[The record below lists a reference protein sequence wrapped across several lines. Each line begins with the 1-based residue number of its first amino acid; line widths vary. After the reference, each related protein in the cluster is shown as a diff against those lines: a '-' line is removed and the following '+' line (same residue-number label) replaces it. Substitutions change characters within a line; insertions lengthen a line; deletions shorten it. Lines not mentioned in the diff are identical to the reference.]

1 MMQISSRAIKN
12 IIDQVG
18 IVMAKMPSSGQ
29 VSLVAQL
36 PVPIMAWA
44 MPLKKGVFSIRP

>member
-1 MMQISSRAIKN
+1 MQTSSRAMKS

-18 IVMAKMPSSGQ
+18 MVMANIPSSGQ